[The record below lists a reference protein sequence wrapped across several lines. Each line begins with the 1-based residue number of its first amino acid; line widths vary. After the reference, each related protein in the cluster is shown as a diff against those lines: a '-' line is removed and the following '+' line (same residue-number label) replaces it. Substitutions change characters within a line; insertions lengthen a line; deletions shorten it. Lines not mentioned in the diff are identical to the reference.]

1 MCRPTVEYFCTVDKY
16 ESLQHGR
23 EVPAKSGVCRKM
35 RKERKKGIS
44 KTSVDHSVN
53 QTKHKQ
59 ELLKTVDSEVMQL
72 YYIHVAFIFL

>member
-1 MCRPTVEYFCTVDKY
+1 MCRPTVGYFCTVNKY
-16 ESLQHGR
+16 GSLQHGR

-35 RKERKKGIS
+35 RKERKKGNS

-53 QTKHKQ
+53 QTKYKQ

-72 YYIHVAFIFL
+72 YHVAFIFL